1 MKILKTN
8 QNEVDKKV
16 IDEAVKVLADGGV
29 ILYPTDTIYG
39 LGANIF
45 NRKAVKKVYNIKKR
59 SYLKP
64 VSLLVSSK
72 DAIPL
77 VSKASLNQL
86 NFIDK
91 YLPGPYT
98 FILKKSKIVPRHLTS
113 GSVNVGVRVPK
124 SEIACSLAKIFP
136 ITTTSANLS
145 NKDTLDT
152 PEEILKQLGCEV
164 DLIID
169 VGPLKSG
176 NPSTIIDLTG
186 EEPVFVKR

>member
-8 QNEVDKKV
+8 QNEVDKNV

-29 ILYPTDTIYG
+29 ILYPTDTFYG

-113 GSVNVGVRVPK
+113 GSANVGVRVPK

-169 VGPLKSG
+169 VGPLKFG